1 MTGKTFNWAGHKSFA
16 LVLVALSVALA
27 AIASAWFIELV
38 LAVRPCPL
46 CLEQRYAYYAAVPL
60 ALLLAVAAWRGA
72 SPALLIG
79 GLALLA
85 LIALGNAGLGVYHA
99 GVEWGFWAGPTD
111 CSGPVL
117 DLGIQPEIPTHA
129 WRPKKL
135 PFEWPNAPSVM
146 LKPLSSLNFACSPPP
161 RSSVPVKPKLAGV
174 MPVSV
179 RQRCRL
185 SPCSIIVRSSR
196 GASIS
201 RW

>member
-85 LIALGNAGLGVYHA
+85 FFLIPFGLFHHDGHGDWRLESDSYAGAPPH
-99 GVEWGFWAGPTD
+99 
-111 CSGPVL
+111 
-117 DLGIQPEIPTHA
+117 EIGTA
-129 WRPKKL
+129 
-135 PFEWPNAPSVM
+135 
-146 LKPLSSLNFACSPPP
+146 
-161 RSSVPVKPKLAGV
+161 
-174 MPVSV
+174 
-179 RQRCRL
+179 
-185 SPCSIIVRSSR
+185 
-196 GASIS
+196 
-201 RW
+201 